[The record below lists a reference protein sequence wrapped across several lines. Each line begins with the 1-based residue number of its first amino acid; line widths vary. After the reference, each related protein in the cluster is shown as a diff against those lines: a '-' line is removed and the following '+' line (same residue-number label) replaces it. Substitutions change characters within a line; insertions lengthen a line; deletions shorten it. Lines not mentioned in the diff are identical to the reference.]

1 MSRIPSAGGAI
12 VISPARSVAECRECG
27 EIISSPG
34 GTIDSLASGLPN
46 QAAKTN
52 LVKISSLTV
61 FCTSVQPKSA
71 RVRASVIGA
80 MHEQIASP
88 ASRRGVGGRRW
99 LECESLPVLS
109 PEGLPPFCREACLA
123 PSLASHASQISPFLI
138 DIWRLEIPV
147 TLGKQR
153 TATCSNRHV
162 CGTLGKCNCSPQNS
176 RRGGT
181 LAAVWGRRG
190 GRWTFS
196 RRGMR

>member
-1 MSRIPSAGGAI
+1 VPGIR
-12 VISPARSVAECRECG
+12 RSG

-34 GTIDSLASGLPN
+34 GTIDSLTFRLPN
-46 QAAKTN
+46 QATEAN
-52 LVKISSLTV
+52 PVRISSLTV

-71 RVRASVIGA
+71 SVRVSVIGA
-80 MHEQIASP
+80 M
-88 ASRRGVGGRRW
+88 
-99 LECESLPVLS
+99 
-109 PEGLPPFCREACLA
+109 RETST
-123 PSLASHASQISPFLI
+123 SLASWRRVEGLREALRGSEQASLAHKERQQASALHDTSYIAGHEPQISPFLI
-138 DIWRLEIPV
+138 DIWRLEIVV

-162 CGTLGKCNCSPQNS
+162 CGTLGKRNCSPQNS

-190 GRWTFS
+190 GHRIIS